1 MKEKLEA
8 AMHSV
13 KELSEVYD
21 SEEIRAFMDYLNV
34 LYDGEMN
41 KLFKELYGIDP
52 EKFTKQCSL
61 GQCSLGQYI

>member
-1 MKEKLEA
+1 MKKKLEA

-41 KLFKELYGIDP
+41 KMFKDMYGIDI
-52 EKFTKQCSL
+52 EKLTK
-61 GQCSLGQYI
+61 